1 MQVNTDSVAILTKQ
15 ILKSEVEVLKSRLDT
30 LPGGLGSPR
39 PGATG
44 RWLGDIVQMRG
55 AVYVL
60 QNRIKELEGA
70 GV

>member
-1 MQVNTDSVAILTKQ
+1 MQVNTDSVALMTKQ
-15 ILKSEVEVLKSRLDT
+15 VLKLEVEVLKTRLDT
-30 LPGGLGSPR
+30 LVGGPGNP
-39 PGATG
+39 
-44 RWLGDIVQMRG
+44 RWLGDIAQMNG